1 MHSIYIPFASWCLL
15 GLLFSSSLAATGQT
29 FAPVQVYPTGVKPY
43 GLAVGDLTGDG
54 YPDVVTANYDPGTI
68 GLLINQR
75 DGTFVPGPF
84 YTLPSVPLAVALGD
98 INNDGYLD
106 IATAN
111 IGGTSAS
118 VLLNQHNGTFA
129 PASTYQVGSYSFP
142 RGVALGDLNKD
153 GYLDLVTAN
162 NGSGTAGVLLNQ
174 RDGTFAPVTDYPT
187 GFGNPQNVALSDVNH
202 DGYLDVIM
210 ANYASNFPSLGGN
223 TAGVLLNRQDG
234 TFEPVQ
240 LYEAG
245 IGPFGL
251 GVVDV
256 DSDGHP
262 DLVFSNTNSEV
273 SVLRNRQDGTFAPPT
288 IYPTGPLNFPQC
300 LAIADFNGDNF
311 PDVVT
316 AGGKGTAD
324 VLRNQQDGTFAP
336 VQTYLGTGNRGF
348 GVAVHDVNLDNKPD
362 ILVTDFASN
371 SLGVLLNTTDFMAP
385 LLARLSPAA
394 AGVGSQVTLAGT
406 RLLQTQAVHFN
417 GIAASSFTVL
427 SATQLVA
434 TVPLTATSGLVII
447 TTPTGTTTGVPFTVS
462 TPLAT
467 TAAAASASVSVFP
480 NPASGAFTVRL
491 PSGAGSR
498 VVQAT
503 LCNSLGQQVAQH
515 TAALAATETS
525 FVFPAVVLA
534 PGMYNV
540 RIQTGATLVNKPVMI
555 Y

>member
-1 MHSIYIPFASWCLL
+1 MHSIFISFPRWYLV
-15 GLLFSSSLAATGQT
+15 GLLVSSNLAAAGQT

-75 DGTFVPGPF
+75 NGTFVPGPF
-84 YTLPSVPLAVALGD
+84 YSLPSVPLAVALGD

-118 VLLNQHNGTFA
+118 VLLNQQNGTFA

-174 RDGTFAPVTDYPT
+174 RDGSFAPVTEYPT

-210 ANYASNFPSLGGN
+210 ANYGSNVPVPGGN

-234 TFEPVQ
+234 TFAPVQ
-240 LYEAG
+240 LYDAG

-251 GVVDV
+251 GVADV
-256 DSDGHP
+256 DKDGHP
-262 DLVFSNTNSEV
+262 DLVFSNINSEV

-288 IYPTGPLNFPQC
+288 TYTTGPLNFPQC
-300 LAIADFNGDNF
+300 LATDDLNGDTF
-311 PDVVT
+311 PDIVT

-324 VLRNQQDGTFAP
+324 VLRNQQNGTFAP

-371 SLGVLLNTTDFMAP
+371 SLGVLLNTTDFTAP
-385 LLARLSPAA
+385 LLARISPAA
-394 AGVGSQVTLAGT
+394 AGAGSQVTLAGT

-417 GIAASSFTVL
+417 GIAATAFTVL

-434 TVPLTATSGLVII
+434 TVPPSATSGLVTI
-447 TTPTGTTTGVPFTVS
+447 TTPTGTTEGVPFTVS

-467 TAAAASASVSVFP
+467 TPAVTPAAVSVFP

-491 PSGAGSR
+491 ASGMGPR

-503 LCNSLGQQVAQH
+503 LCNKLGQQVAQH
-515 TAALAATETS
+515 TATLAATETS

-534 PGMYNV
+534 PGLYNV
-540 RIQTGATLVNKPVMI
+540 RIQTGTILLNKSVVI